1 MADFNF
7 IALIP
12 EIILLTLAC
21 GVLLADAMLKDE
33 QRAWVETFG
42 LVSVLIVLGALI
54 WQAGGPA
61 QTAFGDTFVV
71 DALSAVLK
79 MASCLALLF
88 ALVYARRYNSE
99 RPVPRGEFQV
109 IALFSLLGQMVM
121 ISAANLLVMYL
132 GLELM
137 SLSLYALAA
146 MRRDD
151 RSASEAAMKY
161 FVLGALASGFM
172 LYGMSMLYGASGSLD
187 LSEINLVSRA
197 GQDKTFL
204 VFGLVFIV
212 GGLAFKFGAVPFH
225 MWVPD
230 VYQGTPTG
238 ATLLIATGPKLASF
252 AMAYRLLVEGL
263 PGVVEDW
270 QQMMLI
276 LAGLSLAFGNLI
288 AIAQSNL
295 KRMLA
300 YSGIAQVGFVLL
312 GLVVGVS
319 DGTFQLAPLAYG
331 SSMFYVVTYVMTTLG
346 TFGLIAL
353 MARSGFEC
361 EQIEDLK
368 GLHRRSPWMAFVML
382 LLMFSS
388 AGIPPTVG
396 FYAKLIVLEAVV
408 VSGFLWLAVFAVM
421 MSLIGAFYYLRIV
434 KTMYFDAPSDIS
446 TPEPA
451 ADGRIVLAVNGAA
464 VVLLGLLP
472 GPLLTLCVE
481 AIQLSMVMR

>member
-1 MADFNF
+1 M
-7 IALIP
+7 
-12 EIILLTLAC
+12 
-21 GVLLADAMLKDE
+21 
-33 QRAWVETFG
+33 
-42 LVSVLIVLGALI
+42 
-54 WQAGGPA
+54 
-61 QTAFGDTFVV
+61 
-71 DALSAVLK
+71 
-79 MASCLALLF
+79 
-88 ALVYARRYNSE
+88 
-99 RPVPRGEFQV
+99 
-109 IALFSLLGQMVM
+109 
-121 ISAANLLVMYL
+121 LVMYL

-187 LSEINLVSRA
+187 LSDISLVSRA
-197 GQDKTFL
+197 DQDKTFL

-230 VYQGTPTG
+230 VYQGSSTG

-312 GLVVGVS
+312 RLVLVS
-319 DGTFQLAPLAYG
+319 
-331 SSMFYVVTYVMTTLG
+331 
-346 TFGLIAL
+346 
-353 MARSGFEC
+353 
-361 EQIEDLK
+361 
-368 GLHRRSPWMAFVML
+368 
-382 LLMFSS
+382 
-388 AGIPPTVG
+388 
-396 FYAKLIVLEAVV
+396 
-408 VSGFLWLAVFAVM
+408 
-421 MSLIGAFYYLRIV
+421 
-434 KTMYFDAPSDIS
+434 
-446 TPEPA
+446 
-451 ADGRIVLAVNGAA
+451 
-464 VVLLGLLP
+464 
-472 GPLLTLCVE
+472 
-481 AIQLSMVMR
+481 